1 MWYVQYSRCIFWTY
15 FFIAAPIFYISILKL
30 YHTRWYDIVSIILL
44 YVGSIY
50 VLTHNVLGQ
59 IMYFKSIGIITSHKF
74 SNFILNTWSL
84 IVMGQASESW
94 APSSP
99 GGHKPR
105 PFQKSRTCAQHEPSP
120 SEPDELDLS
129 KFLNHFI
136 SKLCYTKMKCTIFQ
150 NYPRISSFKW
160 N

>member
-1 MWYVQYSRCIFWTY
+1 MNDSGEGRTRRRMWYVQYSRCIFWTY

-74 SNFILNTWSL
+74 YNLILNTWSL
-84 IVMGQASESW
+84 IVMGWASESW
-94 APSSP
+94 AWSSMSYSKSCL
-99 GGHKPR
+99 GGPKPR
-105 PFQKSRTCAQHEPSP
+105 PFQKKLSTCPGEHD
-120 SEPDELDLS
+120 EPDMS

-136 SKLCYTKMKCTIFQ
+136 SKLC
-150 NYPRISSFKW
+150 
-160 N
+160 